1 VSITFKI
8 FAGQSGIV
16 KDMNKI
22 VEHESL
28 DSVGLFTDISV
39 LVRLV
44 ETELPYCSS
53 DVIIH
58 HNGITT
64 TQRPD
69 Y

>member
-1 VSITFKI
+1 MSITFKI

-44 ETELPYCSS
+44 ETVRITILQFRCNHSS
-53 DVIIH
+53 
-58 HNGITT
+58 
-64 TQRPD
+64 
-69 Y
+69 